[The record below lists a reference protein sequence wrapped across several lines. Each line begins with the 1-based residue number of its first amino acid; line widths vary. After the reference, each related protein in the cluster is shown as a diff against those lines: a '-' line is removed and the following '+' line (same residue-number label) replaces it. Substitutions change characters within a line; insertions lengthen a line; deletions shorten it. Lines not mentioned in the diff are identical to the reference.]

1 MEKKTIL
8 GICGVIILI
17 IAAWQLFEYFTYKN
31 YERKVLDN
39 AAQMHEEAS
48 KAMLESMK
56 NMNF

>member
-39 AAQMHEEAS
+39 AVQMQGETS

-56 NMNF
+56 NINF